1 MKKFTILGLAGLL
14 FLGNLFTSCEAIK
27 NMNNAQTMGAIGA
40 VVGAGAGAVL
50 GNNIGKGGN
59 AAAGAAIGAVVGGAT
74 GAIIGHKMDKQ
85 AREIQQSLP
94 AANVERV
101 GEGIRLV
108 LGEDAIRFD
117 TAKSTLTTQA
127 KANLDK
133 LVNVFKDYKDTDIII
148 YGYTDNVGKADYNLA
163 LSQQRA
169 TSVKAYLA
177 SKGLVTDRFTY
188 KGMGMQDPIAEN
200 TTVSGKA
207 QNRRVEFVITANDK
221 MVEAAK
227 KEASN

>member
-1 MKKFTILGLAGLL
+1 MKRIKVLGLASLL
-14 FLGNLFTSCEAIK
+14 LAGSFFTSCESIK
-27 NMNNAQTMGAIGA
+27 NMNNAQTSGAICA

-59 AAAGAAIGAVVGGAT
+59 AAMGAAIGAVVGGAT

-101 GEGIRLV
+101 GEGIHLV

-117 TAKSTLTTQA
+117 TGKSTLTTHA

-133 LVNVFKDYKDTDIII
+133 LVNVFKEYKDTDIII
-148 YGYTDNVGKADYNLA
+148 YGYTDNVGKADYNLK

-177 SKGLVTDRFTY
+177 AKGLVTDRFTY
-188 KGMGMQDPIAEN
+188 KGMGMEEPIADN
-200 TTVSGKA
+200 STVAGRT

-221 MVEAAK
+221 MVENAK